1 MHEVKSVWK
10 GKSVFETETP
20 GGKVTTSLSEDSGL
34 SPKALMLDALVGCTG
49 IDLVSLVGKMR
60 LDVKDIH
67 IDAVGHLTEEH
78 PKYYDKVQV
87 TYSFYGENLDEE
99 RLSKAVELSSEK
111 YCGVME
117 MFRQFADVTIEVKFN
132 SEG

>member
-20 GGKVTTSLSEDSGL
+20 GGKVTTSLSEDGGL
-34 SPKALMLDALVGCTG
+34 GPKALMLDALVGCTG
-49 IDLVSLVGKMR
+49 IDVVSLIEKMR

-67 IDAVGHLTEEH
+67 IDASASLTEEH
-78 PKYYDKVQV
+78 PKYYDKVHV
-87 TYSFYGENLDEE
+87 IYSFYGENLDEE
-99 RLSKAVELSSEK
+99 RLNKAVELSSEK

-117 MFRQFADVTIEVKFN
+117 MFRRFAEVNIEVKFN
-132 SEG
+132 PVG